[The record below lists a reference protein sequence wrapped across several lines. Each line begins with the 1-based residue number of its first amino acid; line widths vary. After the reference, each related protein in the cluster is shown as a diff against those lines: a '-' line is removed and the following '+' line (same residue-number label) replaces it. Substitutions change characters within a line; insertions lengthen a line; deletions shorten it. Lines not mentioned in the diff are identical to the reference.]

1 MAQGPLANLVG
12 LNVVGLRRRGFAK
25 ADIHR
30 LRMAYKDLFL
40 GGGVFRD
47 RLARVERAY
56 AGVPLID
63 SVFAFIRGGKRP
75 LSTAI
80 RRGSDDATQDQ

>member
-1 MAQGPLANLVG
+1 VI
-12 LNVVGLRRRGFAK
+12 GLRRRGFTK

-30 LRMAYKDLFL
+30 LRALYKDLFL

-47 RLARVERAY
+47 RLAQAEQAY

-63 SVFAFIRGGKRP
+63 SVFAFIRSGKRP
-75 LSTAI
+75 LSTAV
-80 RRGSDDATQDQ
+80 RRGGDGASEDQ